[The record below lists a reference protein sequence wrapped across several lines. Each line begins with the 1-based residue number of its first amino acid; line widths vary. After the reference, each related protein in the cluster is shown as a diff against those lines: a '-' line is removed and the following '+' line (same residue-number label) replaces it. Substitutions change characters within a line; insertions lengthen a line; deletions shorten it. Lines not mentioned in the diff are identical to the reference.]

1 MALPAMDGN
10 FIYTLQQME
19 KASTPAQQKRLFKA
33 FYETYGTHYITE
45 VLAWKNDSVCFF
57 GSLGASDD
65 VNSP

>member
-45 VLAWKNDSVCFF
+45 VLAWRMTLFAFWAF
-57 GSLGASDD
+57 GGFR
-65 VNSP
+65 